1 MKKSGVFLLSIG
13 DELLDGRTQ
22 NTNASWFGEKLRENG
37 IPVCEVRCVSDTL
50 TDIVATLKSAEKYPV
65 VISTGGLGP
74 TNDDRTLEG
83 VAKAFRLPLGQT
95 KASLAHVK
103 ERYQARG
110 LPLTSQRLRLAQ
122 IPKGSKVLSN
132 PTGTAPGVLVKRK
145 NSDLYFL
152 PGPPNECRRI
162 FEEQILPSILKKS
175 REKILLHREGW
186 RTFGKGES
194 DIYQRVETVIKA
206 LEEKYPLTITMG
218 VHITFPCIDLTL
230 EVWKIKGEKSP
241 PKEEI
246 EWAISSITE
255 TLGSLCF
262 SRKREPLVEAVSRIL
277 QEKKLTVSTA
287 ESCTGGLLGKLFTD
301 IPGSS
306 AYYFGGV
313 ISYHNDLKKKLVG
326 VSPSTLM
333 KWGAVSESTVKEMA
347 DSLRKQTGTD
357 YCLSLSG
364 VSGPGGGSAEKPVGT
379 IWVALS
385 GPQGTKTLH
394 QQILNGKGSRDQNR
408 MIAAHLALDLL
419 RAELS

>member
-22 NTNASWFGEKLRENG
+22 NTNATWFGEKLRENG
-37 IPVCEVRCVSDTL
+37 IPVSEVRCVSDTL
-50 TDIVATLKSAEKYPV
+50 LDIVATLKAAEKYPV

-83 VAKAFRLPLGQT
+83 VAKAFRAPLAPT
-95 KASLAHVK
+95 KISLAHVR
-103 ERYQARG
+103 ERYEARG
-110 LPLTSQRLRLAQ
+110 LPLTPQRLRLAH
-122 IPKGSKVLSN
+122 IPKSAKVLSN
-132 PTGTAPGVLVKRK
+132 PTGTAPGVHVKRK
-145 NSDLYFL
+145 KSDLYFL

-162 FEEQILPSILKKS
+162 FEEQILPAITKKMRQKVLQR
-175 REKILLHREGW
+175 RECW

-194 DIYQRVETVIKA
+194 DIYQRVETVIRV
-206 LEEKYPLTITMG
+206 LEEKHPLAITFG
-218 VHITFPCIDLTL
+218 VHINFPCIDLTL

-246 EWAISSITE
+246 DWAIQSIHE
-255 TLGSLCF
+255 SLGSLCF
-262 SRKREPLVEAVSRIL
+262 SRKPESLVEAVSQVLRSR
-277 QEKKLTVSTA
+277 KLSVSTA

-301 IPGSS
+301 LPGSS
-306 AYYFGGV
+306 SYYWGGV
-313 ISYHNDLKKKLVG
+313 ISYHNDLKTTLVG
-326 VSPSTLM
+326 VAPSTLE
-333 KWGAVSESTVKEMA
+333 KWGAVSEATVKEMA
-347 DSLRKQTGTD
+347 ESLRKQAGTD

-379 IWVALS
+379 LWVALS
-385 GPQGTKTLH
+385 GPRGTKTLH
-394 QQILNGKGSRDQNR
+394 QQILGGKGSRDQNR